1 MSPSWK
7 GALAVLVLILT
18 LVVAALLATAWTV
31 LPLDSTAI
39 TIDGDTFSLADFTGA
54 DAVLFFV
61 VAVAALVFALVVALA
76 AGAVGLGL
84 GALGLALG
92 LAVTLGVLTL
102 VASPFLLFVWLL
114 WRGLRTRRMPV
125 PAHS

>member
-1 MSPSWK
+1 MSRSWK
-7 GALAVLVLILT
+7 RALTVLALILT
-18 LVVAALLATAWTV
+18 VVVAALLATAWTV
-31 LPLDSTAI
+31 APLDSTAI
-39 TIDGDTFSLADFTGA
+39 TIDGDTFSLANLTGA
-54 DAVLFFV
+54 DAVVFFV